1 MSRLDDREKR
11 TIYRRLAKEQY
22 DSLITLSTGGKGRL
36 RLLDEGAIVYADGSL
51 DCYIEKGT
59 LQKYVDELPDDF
71 KGYINLGHMSFATFP
86 FYLGEWTKKDLSLE
100 DIGDGR
106 KALYVTPHFYQD
118 SVFVKEL
125 KRRDYTI
132 GISAEFYY
140 EGEYKAIPVDAE
152 GHTGYVLCINGVN
165 IDEFGVVG
173 ECGNVNSSGIHLQG
187 GEDLGKLKELF
198 KTLIEEEA
206 EEEIIEEEEIVED
219 ETIDEEETEDTA
231 EEETAEEESE
241 EGDMKEVLDTISNL
255 QAESE
260 SLKAENAELKAE
272 SESLKAE
279 NEKLS
284 VKVAEMESEINDF
297 VKDFKELTVSLNPN
311 LGAKKETVEEPTSRY
326 KGNDGIG
333 EL

>member
-71 KGYINLGHMSFATFP
+71 KGYINLGHMSFSTFP

-125 KRRDYTI
+125 KRRDYSI

-140 EGEYKAIPVDAE
+140 EGEYKAVPVDAE
-152 GHTGYVLCINGVN
+152 GHTDYVLCINGVN

-198 KTLIEEEA
+198 KTLIEEE
-206 EEEIIEEEEIVED
+206 EEIIEEEEIVEE
-219 ETIDEEETEDTA
+219 ETDEEETEDTA
-231 EEETAEEESE
+231 EEESAEEETVE
-241 EGDMKEVLDTISNL
+241 EESADMKEVLDTISDL
-255 QAESE
+255 QAE
-260 SLKAENAELKAE
+260 N
-272 SESLKAE
+272 ESLKAE

-311 LGAKKETVEEPTSRY
+311 MGEKKETVEEPTSRY

>member
-86 FYLGEWTKKDLSLE
+86 FYLGEWTKKDLSIE

-125 KRRDYTI
+125 KRRDYSI

-140 EGEYKAIPVDAE
+140 EGEYKAVPVDTE
-152 GHTGYVLCINGVN
+152 GHTDYVLCINGVN

-206 EEEIIEEEEIVED
+206 EEEIIEEETVED

-231 EEETAEEESE
+231 EEETAEEAAEEESA
-241 EGDMKEVLDTISNL
+241 DMKEVLDTISDL
-255 QAESE
+255 Q
-260 SLKAENAELKAE
+260 AENAE
-272 SESLKAE
+272 LKAE

-311 LGAKKETVEEPTSRY
+311 MGEKKETVEEPTSRY

>member
-125 KRRDYTI
+125 KRRDYSI

-140 EGEYKAIPVDAE
+140 EGEYKAVPVDAE

-206 EEEIIEEEEIVED
+206 EEEMEETVDETIEEE
-219 ETIDEEETEDTA
+219 TDEEETEDTA
-231 EEETAEEESE
+231 EEESAEEETVE
-241 EGDMKEVLDTISNL
+241 EESADMKEVLDTISDL
-255 QAESE
+255 QAENE
-260 SLKAENAELKAE
+260 E
-272 SESLKAE
+272 LKAE

-311 LGAKKETVEEPTSRY
+311 MGEKKETVEEPTSRY

>member
-71 KGYINLGHMSFATFP
+71 KGYINLGHMSFAIFP

-118 SVFVKEL
+118 SVFVQEL

-132 GISAEFYY
+132 GISAEFYP
-140 EGEYKAIPVDAE
+140 EGEYKAIPVDTE
-152 GHTGYVLCINGVN
+152 GNTDYILCINGVN

-173 ECGNVNSSGIHLQG
+173 ECGNVNSSGIRLQG

-206 EEEIIEEEEIVED
+206 EEEIIEKEI
-219 ETIDEEETEDTA
+219 EETEGDTEDKNFSDELSENSEGTDDSEDA
-231 EEETAEEESE
+231 EDSDNSDNGMT
-241 EGDMKEVLDTISNL
+241 EVLETISNL
-255 QAESE
+255 QAE
-260 SLKAENAELKAE
+260 N
-272 SESLKAE
+272 ESLKAE

-311 LGAKKETVEEPTSRY
+311 MGEKKETVEEPTSRY